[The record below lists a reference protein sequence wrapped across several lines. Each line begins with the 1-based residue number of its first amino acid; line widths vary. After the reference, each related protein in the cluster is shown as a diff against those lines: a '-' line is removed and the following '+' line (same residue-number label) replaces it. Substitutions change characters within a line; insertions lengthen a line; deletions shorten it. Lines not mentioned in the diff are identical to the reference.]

1 MISLQHVTK
10 VYRNGTTALED
21 VTVEVEKGEFVFI
34 VGQSGS
40 GKSTFIRLLLKEEEA
55 TKGEIYVAGKNLAK
69 LTTWKV
75 PHLRRNIGTVF
86 QDFKLL
92 QDKTVFENV
101 AFALEVIG
109 KPKHV
114 IDQRVPEILELV
126 GLGDKLNNFPDEL
139 SGGEQQRVSIARVR
153 EPAARA
159 ARRRADREPRP
170 VDVGGDHAPARQ
182 GQPDRDHG
190 VHGHA
195 RPGDRGR
202 DAPARDRAR
211 QGQGHPRP
219 GARGV
224 QLVPRFEYLFR
235 ETTSGL
241 RRNGL
246 VAFAAIS
253 TTFIALFLFG
263 LSLLISRQVSL
274 MIEATTGNVEVA
286 VYLTDPVNPDTVSSL
301 SQTLTELPV
310 VANVD
315 YETKQEA
322 CERFQV
328 LFAEQEALVDN
339 VDCEALPASL
349 RVKME
354 DPEQYSQVAAVLE
367 GQPGIDQ
374 IVDQSAFLDRLFA
387 VTRVFRVGVLL
398 VAFVM
403 LVSASILIANTVR
416 MGLFARRKE
425 IGIMKLV
432 GATNWRIRLPFLVEG
447 LFESLIGAIA
457 AILFLFAI
465 KVAFIEPLN
474 ESVQFIPWIVNKD
487 LIAIIPI
494 LLVAGA
500 LVALV
505 AGLVGMRRF
514 LDV

>member
-1 MISLQHVTK
+1 V
-10 VYRNGTTALED
+10 A
-21 VTVEVEKGEFVFI
+21 
-34 VGQSGS
+34 
-40 GKSTFIRLLLKEEEA
+40 RL
-55 TKGEIYVAGKNLAK
+55 
-69 LTTWKV
+69 
-75 PHLRRNIGTVF
+75 
-86 QDFKLL
+86 
-92 QDKTVFENV
+92 
-101 AFALEVIG
+101 
-109 KPKHV
+109 
-114 IDQRVPEILELV
+114 
-126 GLGDKLNNFPDEL
+126 
-139 SGGEQQRVSIARVR
+139 
-153 EPAARA
+153 
-159 ARRRADREPRP
+159 
-170 VDVGGDHAPARQ
+170 
-182 GQPDRDHG
+182 
-190 VHGHA
+190 
-195 RPGDRGR
+195 
-202 DAPARDRAR
+202 
-211 QGQGHPRP
+211 
-219 GARGV
+219 
-224 QLVPRFEYLFR
+224 EYLFR

-286 VYLTDPVNPDTVSSL
+286 VYLTDPVNPATVSSL
-301 SQTLTELPV
+301 TKTLTDLPV

-315 YETKQEA
+315 YEDKQEA
-322 CERFQV
+322 CDRFKV
-328 LFAEQEALVDN
+328 LFANQDALVNN
-339 VDCEALPASL
+339 VDCDALPASL

-354 DPEQYSQVAAVLE
+354 DPEQFAQVRAVLQ
-367 GQPGIDQ
+367 GRPGIEEIRDQ
-374 IVDQSAFLDRLFA
+374 RDFFDRLFA
-387 VTRVFRVGVLL
+387 VTRIFRVGVLL

-447 LFESLIGAIA
+447 LFESLIGALA

-465 KVAFIEPLN
+465 KVAFVEPLN
-474 ESVQFIPWIVNKD
+474 ESIQFIPWVVNKD

>member
-1 MISLQHVTK
+1 VP
-10 VYRNGTTALED
+10 
-21 VTVEVEKGEFVFI
+21 
-34 VGQSGS
+34 
-40 GKSTFIRLLLKEEEA
+40 
-55 TKGEIYVAGKNLAK
+55 LA
-69 LTTWKV
+69 
-75 PHLRRNIGTVF
+75 
-86 QDFKLL
+86 
-92 QDKTVFENV
+92 
-101 AFALEVIG
+101 
-109 KPKHV
+109 
-114 IDQRVPEILELV
+114 
-126 GLGDKLNNFPDEL
+126 
-139 SGGEQQRVSIARVR
+139 
-153 EPAARA
+153 
-159 ARRRADREPRP
+159 
-170 VDVGGDHAPARQ
+170 
-182 GQPDRDHG
+182 
-190 VHGHA
+190 
-195 RPGDRGR
+195 
-202 DAPARDRAR
+202 
-211 QGQGHPRP
+211 
-219 GARGV
+219 
-224 QLVPRFEYLFR
+224 EYLFR

-286 VYLTDPVNPDTVSSL
+286 VYLTDPVSPATVQSL
-301 SQTLTELPV
+301 TKTLTDLPA

-315 YETKQEA
+315 YEDKQEA
-322 CERFQV
+322 CERFKI
-328 LFAEQEALVDN
+328 LFANQEALVNN
-339 VDCEALPASL
+339 VDCDALPASL
-349 RVKME
+349 RVKRE
-354 DPEQYSQVAAVLE
+354 DPEQFAQVRAVLQ
-367 GQPGIDQ
+367 GQPGIEEIRDQ
-374 IVDQSAFLDRLFA
+374 REFFDRLFA
-387 VTRVFRVGVLL
+387 VTRIFRVGVLL

-465 KVAFIEPLN
+465 KVVFIEPLN

-500 LVALV
+500 IVALL